1 MTSELTLLT
10 LYTVYSVNSDSDL
23 LPLHTLVGRLSL
35 PEASEI
41 VLEYIIERKRMDDL
55 SKSILD
61 KRFSE
66 QKAGPS
72 DVQLDLLLLLLIF
85 YYIPQKFTKLLP

>member
-66 QKAGPS
+66 QKAGSLRRPIF
-72 DVQLDLLLLLLIF
+72 LLT
-85 YYIPQKFTKLLP
+85 YIH